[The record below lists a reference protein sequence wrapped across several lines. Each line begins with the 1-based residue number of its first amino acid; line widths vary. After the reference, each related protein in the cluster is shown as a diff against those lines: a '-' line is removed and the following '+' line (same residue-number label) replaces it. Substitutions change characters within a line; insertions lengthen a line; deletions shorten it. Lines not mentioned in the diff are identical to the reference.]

1 MTVGTSID
9 ISGSPVMAGLV
20 CCLVRRLDANRQDNL
35 LIFRMF
41 KRSRADA
48 DQYPTACTCELRGAR
63 QRFRRPGGRQRKNE
77 YSANASA
84 RKHDCVL
91 SCFRCNLECG
101 CNSYRMSVG
110 VAAFTEHKTV

>member
-1 MTVGTSID
+1 MTVGTSIG

-20 CCLVRRLDANRQDNL
+20 CCLVHRLDANRQDNL

-48 DQYPTACTCELRGAR
+48 EQYRAACTCELRGAR
-63 QRFRRPGGRQRKNE
+63 QRLRRPSGRQRKNE

-91 SCFRCNLECG
+91 SCFRCSLECG
-101 CNSYRMSVG
+101 YDSYRMNAG
-110 VAAFTEHKTV
+110 VAVFTEHKTV